1 MPDIW
6 GQAAIIIK
14 VALYLGV
21 LTAVGSVIVALVFRL
36 ERLRGVALVF
46 AVVGLVAA
54 ALSFSL
60 SGANLTGDAS
70 GMSDPEML
78 GLLWTTS
85 VGTAFMV
92 RLIGLGLL
100 ILGLF
105 LGRGGLWLSAVGG
118 LVSLWSFVQV
128 SHVSTRENV
137 LLDISLMLHLVTI
150 GFWIGIL
157 IPLKRLASA
166 EATWPEAADLGH
178 RFGILAKIMIPVL
191 IVAGVYMSY
200 VLVGSFKSLVNTGYG
215 QALILKVVF
224 VAGLLAL
231 GAANKLRFIPA
242 LQAKDPHAAGHLSK
256 SISVEWGVILAVIGT
271 TALLTSNLTLPT

>member
-6 GQAAIIIK
+6 GLAAIITK
-14 VALYLGV
+14 SLLYLGV
-21 LTAVGSVIVALVFRL
+21 LTAVGTVIVALVFRL
-36 ERLRGVALVF
+36 VRHRSVALIF
-46 AVVGLVAA
+46 AGLGLVAA

-70 GMSDPEML
+70 GMTDPEML

-85 VGTAFMV
+85 VGTALLF

-105 LGRGGLWLSAVGG
+105 LGRAGLWLSAFGG
-118 LVSLWSFVQV
+118 LIALWSFVQV
-128 SHVSTRENV
+128 NHISTRDNL
-137 LLDISLMLHLVTI
+137 LLDVSLVLHLATV
-150 GFWIGIL
+150 GFWVGIL

-178 RFGILAKIMIPVL
+178 RFGILARIMIPAL
-191 IVAGVYMSY
+191 IVAGGYMSY
-200 VLVGSFKSLVNTGYG
+200 ALVGSLKSLVGTGYG

-242 LQAKDPHAAGHLSK
+242 LQAKNPHAADHLSK
-256 SISVEWGVILAVIGT
+256 SISVEWGVIIAVIGT
-271 TALLTSNLTLPT
+271 TAVLTSSLTLPT

>member
-6 GQAAIIIK
+6 GQAAIITK

-21 LTAVGSVIVALVFRL
+21 LTAVGIVIVALVFRQD
-36 ERLRGVALVF
+36 RFRSVTLVF
-46 AVVGLVAA
+46 ALVGLVAA

-70 GMSDPEML
+70 GMTDPEML

-85 VGTAFMV
+85 VGTALML

-100 ILGLF
+100 ILGLV

-118 LVSLWSFVQV
+118 IIALWSFVQV
-128 SHVSTRENV
+128 SHVSTRENL
-137 LLDISLMLHLVTI
+137 LLDISLLLHLVTI
-150 GFWIGIL
+150 AFWVGIL

-178 RFGILAKIMIPVL
+178 RFGILATVMIPVL

-200 VLVGSFKSLVNTGYG
+200 ALVGSIKSLVGTGYG
-215 QALILKVVF
+215 QALILKVILI
-224 VAGLLAL
+224 AGLLAL

-242 LQAKDPHAAGHLSK
+242 LQAKNPQAAGHLSK
-256 SISVEWGVILAVIGT
+256 SISIEWGVILAVIWT
-271 TALLTSNLTLPT
+271 TAVLTSNLTLPT